1 MVQTM
6 ATVKNP
12 ILEQLFAELRFGPRG
27 QREKQLIAAE
37 ELLGIVG
44 GDKEYPFE
52 FVCFRITDYRLK
64 TVIPQEVIRG
74 DELAGDLEAFIRQLS
89 GQLALPAGDQPED
102 IYTVEQ
108 LASRFCVSKK
118 TISRWQNRGLRGW
131 IYLFADGRKRLGF
144 RHSAVERFTRANEDK
159 TARAAEFTQL
169 NRREKDRIIDLAAAL
184 VSKGR
189 TRQSRHQVIRE
200 IAAETGRAVETI
212 RYTLRNYEMAN
223 PDRRIFHKPAG
234 VVSPRDAAQ
243 IYKLYNKG
251 AGIADLMEKFNRSRS
266 SIYRIINVRRAKEL
280 LAKKIEYVDSSEF
293 LTDGA
298 QAEILPEGEH
308 VSGSTRGKSAGGLLN
323 REQEIE
329 LFRRYNY
336 LKYLACLERAKI
348 RANGYQ
354 SRQLKLV
361 EEYIAGSEEVKKT
374 VIESNLR
381 LVISIASKHMATG
394 AGMSDLI
401 SEGNFSL
408 MRAVEKFDYTRG
420 YRFSTYAT
428 WAIAKDFARRIPAE
442 ASRPD
447 RGASADLSN
456 IQQDWRLGDITD
468 FAAIERAHR
477 SLEHVIKDNLT
488 DREQFIV
495 RNHFALDGGPIKR
508 KGKSLK
514 QIGDELNLSK
524 ERVRQIELEALQ
536 KLRHNL
542 SPEEF
547 DLLTG

>member
-1 MVQTM
+1 MT
-6 ATVKNP
+6 TVKNP
-12 ILEQLFAELRFGPRG
+12 ILNQLFDELRFAPRE
-27 QREKQLIAAE
+27 QRTRQLEAAE
-37 ELLGIVG
+37 QLLGIIE

-52 FVCFRITDYRLK
+52 FVCFRITDYRLN
-64 TVIPQEVIRG
+64 TAIEQEVIRG

-89 GQLALPAGDQPED
+89 GQLALPAADQPEE
-102 IYTVEQ
+102 IYTVQQ
-108 LASRFCVSKK
+108 LTRRFCVSKK
-118 TISRWQNRGLRGW
+118 NISRWQNRGLRGW

-144 RHSAVERFTRANEDK
+144 RHSAVERFTRANHDK
-159 TARAAEFTQL
+159 TAQAAEFTQL

-184 VSKGR
+184 VETSR

-212 RYTLRNYEMAN
+212 RYTLRNYERAN

-243 IYKLYNKG
+243 VYKLYNKG
-251 AGIADLMEKFNRSRS
+251 AGIKDLMDKFNRSRS

-280 LAKKIEYVDSSEF
+280 LSKKIEYVDSSEF
-293 LTDGA
+293 LTDGV
-298 QAEILPEGEH
+298 QAEILPEGQH

-348 RANGYQ
+348 RPNYQ

-374 VIESNLR
+374 IIESNLR
-381 LVISIASKHMATG
+381 LVISIASKHLATG
-394 AGMSDLI
+394 AGLSDLI

-442 ASRPD
+442 AARPD

-456 IQQDWRLGDITD
+456 IQQDWRLPDITD

-488 DREQFIV
+488 EREQFIV